1 MAGNAASPQPQ
12 RTPQSVPSVR
22 PLGNLPDRGNSDTS
36 RALSYLRDRQG
47 AANSNGR
54 VLPTLQNPALMNAA
68 NDNDEEEAPD
78 EYGAA
83 QRESEGRMQAINQGI
98 GEEEPVGDEGYD
110 DYDQGLGEDENE
122 AAFSDGQDQA
132 ALERE
137 RANAFARQQAIA
149 ANMAQRQAA
158 QEAEAEGGAA
168 DEQQTLAQKMAKEK
182 AKSMIKTELSAT
194 GLGFLF
200 VLIWWNYEVF
210 IEKGQPTWKILLV
223 VLIDLLSIFSMIVT
237 VLAPLILIAIFAIGI
252 GAALPGPLQDLFSSV
267 IGSVL

>member
-12 RTPQSVPSVR
+12 RTPQSVPTVR
-22 PLGNLPDRGNSDTS
+22 PLGNLPDRGNADTG
-36 RALSYLRDRQG
+36 RALSYLRNRQG
-47 AANSNGR
+47 AANTNGR
-54 VLPTLQNPALMNAA
+54 VLPTLQNPALMSAA

-98 GEEEPVGDEGYD
+98 GEEEQGGDEGYD
-110 DYDQGLGEDENE
+110 DYDQGLGEDEND

-132 ALERE
+132 AYEQE
-137 RANAFARQQAIA
+137 RANAFARQRAID
-149 ANMAQRQAA
+149 ANNAQRQAA
-158 QEAEAEGGAA
+158 QETEEEGGAA
-168 DEQQTLAQKMAKEK
+168 DEQQAVAEKLAKEK
-182 AKSMIKTELSAT
+182 AKSMIKAEIGST
-194 GLGFLF
+194 GFGLLF
-200 VLIWWNYEVF
+200 VLAWWNYEVF

-223 VLIDLLSIFSMIVT
+223 VLIDLLSIFSMIIS
-237 VLAPLILIAIFAIGI
+237 VLWPLILIAMMMLGI

>member
-12 RTPQSVPSVR
+12 RTPQSVPTVR
-22 PLGNLPDRGNSDTS
+22 PLGNLPDRGNSDTG
-36 RALSYLRDRQG
+36 RALSYLRNRQG
-47 AANSNGR
+47 AANTNGR

-98 GEEEPVGDEGYD
+98 GEEDQGGDEGYD
-110 DYDQGLGEDENE
+110 DYDQGLGDDESD
-122 AAFSDGQDQA
+122 AAFSDGQDQDA
-132 ALERE
+132 IERS
-137 RANAFARQQAIA
+137 RANEFARRQAMD
-149 ANMAQRQAA
+149 ANIAQRQAA
-158 QEAEAEGGAA
+158 QAAETEGGAA
-168 DEQQTLAQKMAKEK
+168 DEQQAMAKKMAINKL
-182 AKSMIKTELSAT
+182 KSMLKLEVGAVSLGLSYII
-194 GLGFLF
+194 F
-200 VLIWWNYEVF
+200 WNYEVF

-223 VLIDLLSIFSMIVT
+223 VLVDLLSIFSMIVT